1 MDAKE
6 KLLVEFLGMK
16 QQLVIPVY
24 QRTYSWTTKECN
36 RLWEDINKIPEK
48 TEHFIGSIVSIKR
61 TIDEANEIP
70 QHIIIDGQ
78 QRITTILILI
88 SVLISKLLNSGKKER
103 AEELKENYLVN
114 RHGKE
119 ELKYKMLLTQQDKE
133 SLISIIENRNNVELT
148 SKRIKENFNFFKEK
162 IKTED
167 IEKINIGVRRL
178 LVVDIVIYDGRDNP
192 QLIFESLNSTGLALS
207 QADLIRNYVLMGL
220 EPNFQEKI
228 YKNYWR
234 VMEKNFGQTNY
245 KDFFNKFMRD
255 YLTVKTNII
264 PNIFQVY
271 EIFKDYYQAEGG
283 KDKTE
288 KIISDV
294 HRFSNYF
301 MKISLGKEE
310 HPKLKKIFTNLK
322 ELKVEVASPF
332 LLHVYN
338 DYENELVKENEFVEI
353 LELLESYIFRRSI
366 CDIPTNSLNKTFAS
380 LHKSIELENYLESLK
395 ITFIK
400 MDNYRRFPNN
410 DEFSKALK
418 ERNLYKYKNCN
429 FYLNK
434 LENYK
439 RKEKVNIAE
448 YTIEHILPQNDNLS
462 SEWQK
467 MLGEKWKEIQVNY
480 LHTLG
485 NLTLTGY
492 NSNLSDKLFF
502 EKKTM
507 KGGFNDSPL
516 RLNSS
521 VRDFDAWNENSIKE
535 RAKILSLEML
545 EIWQYPNVAK
555 EILEKYESNFSKKE
569 TIYTLNNYPSLSRSP
584 LKEVFEVFSERVKR
598 LDYSVK
604 EVFNKNYISYK
615 IDSSFVDIL
624 PQSENLKLYLNIEYD
639 EIQDPKDLCSD
650 ISNKGHLGSG
660 NTTANINSLEQIEDI
675 LFLVKQVF
683 DKNLED

>member
-1 MDAKE
+1 
-6 KLLVEFLGMK
+6 
-16 QQLVIPVY
+16 
-24 QRTYSWTTKECN
+24 
-36 RLWEDINKIPEK
+36 
-48 TEHFIGSIVSIKR
+48 
-61 TIDEANEIP
+61 
-70 QHIIIDGQ
+70 
-78 QRITTILILI
+78 
-88 SVLISKLLNSGKKER
+88 
-103 AEELKENYLVN
+103 
-114 RHGKE
+114 
-119 ELKYKMLLTQQDKE
+119 
-133 SLISIIENRNNVELT
+133 
-148 SKRIKENFNFFKEK
+148 
-162 IKTED
+162 
-167 IEKINIGVRRL
+167 
-178 LVVDIVIYDGRDNP
+178 
-192 QLIFESLNSTGLALS
+192 
-207 QADLIRNYVLMGL
+207 
-220 EPNFQEKI
+220 
-228 YKNYWR
+228 
-234 VMEKNFGQTNY
+234 MEKNFGQTNY

-434 LENYK
+434 LENHK

-462 SEWQK
+462 NEWQK

-569 TIYTLNNYPSLSRSP
+569 TIYTLNNYPFLSRSP

-604 EVFNKNYISYK
+604 EVFNKRYISYK